1 VFNILFKDRVTKPQK
16 KMLITLLRET
26 KFMEGKKEKEWYWE
40 KIQEALNRIGPKK
53 TIIQWKKCWRDMRLT
68 TRKKLA
74 ELKRCQMA
82 GGSPPPGIE
91 LSQEDNDIIDI
102 VGTEYFYE
110 EMNGELKPENFITGF
125 DYVPEH
131 FCDAILTAAA
141 VSSGQQHMQHQ
152 KEQQQQQQHAQQ
164 QQQQQDHHTND
175 GETNDAPGSSNHA
188 DTQAGPFGAQGNIA
202 HMTGQNGDHSN
213 STGTLQQPNI
223 MPNHPVFSG
232 GLHPHLMR
240 RQHHATAAFQREA
253 AFEEKLLQFMQ
264 DAFPKKSKKRKSRDP
279 DKLFLLSLYEE
290 IKRVPEDI
298 RLDVKSE
305 LIQVLKRY
313 QKKSPIK
320 QEKTNHTHTQSSSSS
335 GKSSGSTTPNEKVQL
350 PQQQHTQL
358 SHSMYQLQKKYDK
371 SEKEPSPQ
379 SQVDRVQQHSR
390 EQVAAAAAAA
400 AVAASSSVTSLHAP
414 QQIPHSLFQLQ
425 KKYEESAAEKVHEQ
439 RKHVEAAH
447 QQQHQTQAHQQPPPP
462 PPSNEQ
468 QQHLHHPQMTHGI
481 MFPLPQIRSEQPGG
495 GGGGGQQQQHHA
507 HNPHQQ
513 PQQSQHHQQQ
523 AQHHPPSIFGTPA
536 TAAGGMST
544 DRPAMSYENVG

>member
-1 VFNILFKDRVTKPQK
+1 MVFNILFKDRVTKPQK

-26 KFMEGKKEKEWYWE
+26 KYMEGKKEKEWYWE
-40 KIQEALNRIGPKK
+40 KIQEALNKIGPKK

-110 EMNGELKPENFITGF
+110 EMNGELKPENFMSGF

-141 VSSGQQHMQHQ
+141 VSSGQQQHMQHQ
-152 KEQQQQQQHAQQ
+152 KEQHAA
-164 QQQQQDHHTND
+164 QQQQDHHTND
-175 GETNDAPGSSNHA
+175 GETNDAPGSSNHT
-188 DTQAGPFGAQGNIA
+188 DTQAGGFGQAGVSQ
-202 HMTGQNGDHSN
+202 MTGHNGDHSN
-213 STGTLQQPNI
+213 STGTLQQHNI
-223 MPNHPVFSG
+223 MPPHPAFSG

-240 RQHHATAAFQREA
+240 RQQHATAAFHREA

-298 RLDVKSE
+298 RIDVKGE
-305 LIQVLKRY
+305 LIQVLKKY
-313 QKKSPIK
+313 QKKAPVK
-320 QEKTNHTHTQSSSSS
+320 QEKTHHNHTQSSSSS
-335 GKSSGSTTPNEKVQL
+335 GKSSGNTTPNDKIQL
-350 PQQQHTQL
+350 PQHTQL

-379 SQVDRVQQHSR
+379 SQADRVQQHAR
-390 EQVAAAAAAA
+390 EQTSTTTVA
-400 AVAASSSVTSLHAP
+400 LHAP
-414 QQIPHSLFQLQ
+414 QQIHTLFQLQ
-425 KKYEESAAEKVHEQ
+425 KKYEETTAEKVHQQNEQ
-439 RKHVEAAH
+439 RKHVDAAH
-447 QQQHQTQAHQQPPPP
+447 QQHQAAHQQPPPP

-468 QQHLHHPQMTHGI
+468 HLHHPQMPHGI
-481 MFPLPQIRSEQPGG
+481 MFPLPQIRNEQPGA
-495 GGGGGQQQQHHA
+495 QQQQHHT

-513 PQQSQHHQQQ
+513 PQQAQHPHQQTQ
-523 AQHHPPSIFGTPA
+523 QQQQQQHHPPSIFGNS
-536 TAAGGMST
+536 TASAPGMST
-544 DRPAMSYENVG
+544 DRPAMPYENVG

>member
-1 VFNILFKDRVTKPQK
+1 MDRVTKPQK

-26 KFMEGKKEKEWYWE
+26 KYMEGKKEKEWYWE
-40 KIQEALNRIGPKK
+40 KIQEALNKIGPKK

-74 ELKRCQMA
+74 EMKRCQMA

-110 EMNGELKPENFITGF
+110 EMNGELKPENFMSGF

-152 KEQQQQQQHAQQ
+152 KEQQQQQQQHA
-164 QQQQQDHHTND
+164 QQQQDHHNTND
-175 GETNDAPGSSNHA
+175 GETNDAPGSSNHT
-188 DTQAGPFGAQGNIA
+188 DTQGGGGFGQANVSQ
-202 HMTGQNGDHSN
+202 MTGHNGDHSN
-213 STGTLQQPNI
+213 STGTLQQHNI
-223 MPNHPVFSG
+223 MPNHPAFSG

-240 RQHHATAAFQREA
+240 RQQHASAAFHREA

-298 RLDVKSE
+298 RLDVKGE
-305 LIQVLKRY
+305 LLQVLKRY
-313 QKKSPIK
+313 QKKAPIK
-320 QEKTNHTHTQSSSSS
+320 QEKTHHPHTQSSSSS
-335 GKSSGSTTPNEKVQL
+335 GKSSGNTTPNDKLQL
-350 PQQQHTQL
+350 PQHTQQL

-371 SEKEPSPQ
+371 NEKEPSPQ
-379 SQVDRVQQHSR
+379 SQVER
-390 EQVAAAAAAA
+390 
-400 AVAASSSVTSLHAP
+400 AASSGAVALHAP
-414 QQIPHSLFQLQ
+414 QQIPHTLFQLQ
-425 KKYEESAAEKVHEQ
+425 KKYEETTAEKVHQQQNEQ
-439 RKHVEAAH
+439 RKQHVEAAH
-447 QQQHQTQAHQQPPPP
+447 QQHQSAHQQPPPP

-468 QQHLHHPQMTHGI
+468 QQHLHHPQMPHGI
-481 MFPLPQIRSEQPGG
+481 MFPLPQIRNEQPPGG
-495 GGGGGQQQQHHA
+495 QQHHA
-507 HNPHQQ
+507 HQQ
-513 PQQSQHHQQQ
+513 PQQSQHHPHQT
-523 AQHHPPSIFGTPA
+523 HHPPSIFGNSAASA
-536 TAAGGMST
+536 TGGMST

>member
-1 VFNILFKDRVTKPQK
+1 MDRVTKPQK

-26 KFMEGKKEKEWYWE
+26 KYMEGKKEKEWYWE
-40 KIQEALNRIGPKK
+40 KIQEALNKIGPKK

-152 KEQQQQQQHAQQ
+152 KEQQQQQQQHA
-164 QQQQQDHHTND
+164 QQQDHHTND

-188 DTQAGPFGAQGNIA
+188 DTQAGPFGQGNVA
-202 HMTGQNGDHSN
+202 QMTGHNGDHSN
-213 STGTLQQPNI
+213 STGTLQQHNI
-223 MPNHPVFSG
+223 MPNHPAFSG

-240 RQHHATAAFQREA
+240 RQQHASAAFHREA

-320 QEKTNHTHTQSSSSS
+320 QEKTHHTHTQSSSSS

-350 PQQQHTQL
+350 PQQHTQL

-371 SEKEPSPQ
+371 TEKEPSPQ

-400 AVAASSSVTSLHAP
+400 AAAAVATSSVASLHAP

-425 KKYEESAAEKVHEQ
+425 KKYEESAAEKVHQQNEQ

-447 QQQHQTQAHQQPPPP
+447 QQHQSAHQQPPPP
-462 PPSNEQ
+462 PPSNEQQQQQ

-495 GGGGGQQQQHHA
+495 GQQQQHHA

-523 AQHHPPSIFGTPA
+523 SQHHPPSIFGNPA
-536 TAAGGMST
+536 TTAGGMST

>member
-1 VFNILFKDRVTKPQK
+1 MVFNILFKDRVTKPQK

-40 KIQEALNRIGPKK
+40 KIQETLNKIGPKK

-110 EMNGELKPENFITGF
+110 EMNGELKPENFMSGF

-152 KEQQQQQQHAQQ
+152 KDQQHTS
-164 QQQQQDHHTND
+164 QQQQDHHTND
-175 GETNDAPGSSNHA
+175 GETSDAPGSSNHT
-188 DTQAGPFGAQGNIA
+188 DTQGGAFPQSNV
-202 HMTGQNGDHSN
+202 GQMPGHNGDHTNTSG
-213 STGTLQQPNI
+213 SLQQHNL
-223 MPNHPVFSG
+223 MPQHPAFTG

-240 RQHHATAAFQREA
+240 RQHAAAALQRES

-264 DAFPKKSKKRKSRDP
+264 DAFPKKSKKRKNRDP
-279 DKLFLLSLYEE
+279 DKLFLLSLYDE

-298 RLDVKSE
+298 RLDVKAE
-305 LIQVLKRY
+305 LIQVLKKF
-313 QKKSPIK
+313 QKKIPTK
-320 QEKTNHTHTQSSSSS
+320 QDKAHHSHGQSSSSS
-335 GKSSGSTTPNEKVQL
+335 SKSSGGSTPTDKPLSL
-350 PQQQHTQL
+350 PQHGQL
-358 SHSMYQLQKKYDK
+358 SHSMYQLPKKFDK
-371 SEKEPSPQ
+371 NEKEPSPQ
-379 SQVDRVQQHSR
+379 SQVDRVQQHAR
-390 EQVAAAAAAA
+390 EQATT
-400 AVAASSSVTSLHAP
+400 SVSLHAP
-414 QQIPHSLFQLQ
+414 QIPHTLFQM
-425 KKYEESAAEKVHEQ
+425 KKYEESAAEKVHQQNEQ
-439 RKHVEAAH
+439 RKHVETTHQQHQAAH
-447 QQQHQTQAHQQPPPP
+447 QQPPP

-468 QQHLHHPQMTHGI
+468 QHLHHPQIPHGI
-481 MFPLPQIRSEQPGG
+481 MFPLPQIRSEQPGAP
-495 GGGGGQQQQHHA
+495 QHHT

-513 PQQSQHHQQQ
+513 AQAPQHPHQQTQ
-523 AQHHPPSIFGTPA
+523 QHHPPPIFGNS
-536 TAAGGMST
+536 TASTTGMNT
-544 DRPAMSYENVG
+544 DRPAMAYENVG

>member
-1 VFNILFKDRVTKPQK
+1 
-16 KMLITLLRET
+16 
-26 KFMEGKKEKEWYWE
+26 
-40 KIQEALNRIGPKK
+40 
-53 TIIQWKKCWRDMRLT
+53 MRLT

-110 EMNGELKPENFITGF
+110 EMNGELKPENFMSGF

-152 KEQQQQQQHAQQ
+152 KEQQQQHA
-164 QQQQQDHHTND
+164 QQQQDHHTND
-175 GETNDAPGSSNHA
+175 GETNDAPGSSNHT
-188 DTQAGPFGAQGNIA
+188 DTQGGAFGQTQ
-202 HMTGQNGDHSN
+202 MTGHNGDHSN
-213 STGTLQQPNI
+213 STGTLQQHNLI
-223 MPNHPVFSG
+223 PNHPAFSG

-240 RQHHATAAFQREA
+240 RQHQASAAFHREA

-305 LIQVLKRY
+305 LMQVLKRY

-320 QEKTNHTHTQSSSSS
+320 QEKTHHSHTQSSSSS
-335 GKSSGSTTPNEKVQL
+335 GKSSGNTTPNEKIQL
-350 PQQQHTQL
+350 PQHTQL

-371 SEKEPSPQ
+371 NEKEPSPQ
-379 SQVDRVQQHSR
+379 SQVDRVQQLTRDQAGS
-390 EQVAAAAAAA
+390 
-400 AVAASSSVTSLHAP
+400 AVASLHAP
-414 QQIPHSLFQLQ
+414 QQIPHTLFQLQ
-425 KKYEESAAEKVHEQ
+425 KKYEDTTAEKVHQQNEQ
-439 RKHVEAAH
+439 RKHVETAH
-447 QQQHQTQAHQQPPPP
+447 QQHQSAHQQPPPP

-468 QQHLHHPQMTHGI
+468 QHLHHPQMPHGI
-481 MFPLPQIRSEQPGG
+481 MFPLPQIRNEQPGT
-495 GGGGGQQQQHHA
+495 QQHHA

-513 PQQSQHHQQQ
+513 PQQSQHPHQQT
-523 AQHHPPSIFGTPA
+523 QHHPPSIFGNS
-536 TAAGGMST
+536 AASAPGGMST

>member
-1 VFNILFKDRVTKPQK
+1 MVFNILFKDRVTKPQK

-152 KEQQQQQQHAQQ
+152 KEQQQQQHAQ

-175 GETNDAPGSSNHA
+175 G
-188 DTQAGPFGAQGNIA
+188 
-202 HMTGQNGDHSN
+202 
-213 STGTLQQPNI
+213 
-223 MPNHPVFSG
+223 

-240 RQHHATAAFQREA
+240 RQHQATAAFHREA

-320 QEKTNHTHTQSSSSS
+320 QEKTNHTHAQSSSSS
-335 GKSSGSTTPNEKVQL
+335 GKSSGSTTPNEKIQL
-350 PQQQHTQL
+350 PQQQQQHTQL

-400 AVAASSSVTSLHAP
+400 AAVATGSVASLHAP
-414 QQIPHSLFQLQ
+414 QQIPHTLFQLQ
-425 KKYEESAAEKVHEQ
+425 KKYEESAAEKVHQQNDQ

-447 QQQHQTQAHQQPPPP
+447 QQHQSAHQQPPPP
-462 PPSNEQ
+462 PPSNEQQQ

-495 GGGGGQQQQHHA
+495 GGGGAGGQQHHA
-507 HNPHQQ
+507 HNPHAQQ

-523 AQHHPPSIFGTPA
+523 TQHHPPSIFGNPA
-536 TAAGGMST
+536 TTAGGMTS

>member
-1 VFNILFKDRVTKPQK
+1 MEKSNYFNLLFIFIELQEC
-16 KMLITLLRET
+16 LLL
-26 KFMEGKKEKEWYWE
+26 
-40 KIQEALNRIGPKK
+40 Q
-53 TIIQWKKCWRDMRLT
+53 CWRDMRLT

-110 EMNGELKPENFITGF
+110 EMNGELKPENFMSGF

-141 VSSGQQHMQHQ
+141 SGQQQHMQHQ
-152 KEQQQQQQHAQQ
+152 KEQQHAA
-164 QQQQQDHHTND
+164 QQQQDHHTND
-175 GETNDAPGSSNHA
+175 GETNDAPGSSNHT
-188 DTQAGPFGAQGNIA
+188 DTQAGAFGQAGVSQMVG
-202 HMTGQNGDHSN
+202 HNGDHSN
-213 STGTLQQPNI
+213 STLQQHNI
-223 MPNHPVFSG
+223 MPPHPAFTG

-240 RQHHATAAFQREA
+240 RQQHASATFHREA

-279 DKLFLLSLYEE
+279 DKLFLLSLFEE

-298 RLDVKSE
+298 RLDVKAE
-305 LIQVLKRY
+305 LIQVLKKY
-313 QKKSPIK
+313 QKKAPVK
-320 QEKTNHTHTQSSSSS
+320 QEKNHNTHTQSSSSS
-335 GKSSGSTTPNEKVQL
+335 GKSSGNTTPNDKIQL
-350 PQQQHTQL
+350 PQHAQL

-379 SQVDRVQQHSR
+379 SQVERVQQHTR
-390 EQVAAAAAAA
+390 EQSSTATVA
-400 AVAASSSVTSLHAP
+400 LHAP
-414 QQIPHSLFQLQ
+414 QQIPHALFQLQ
-425 KKYEESAAEKVHEQ
+425 KKYDETAAEKVHQQNEQ
-439 RKHVEAAH
+439 RKHVDAGH
-447 QQQHQTQAHQQPPPP
+447 QQHQAAHQQPPPP

-468 QQHLHHPQMTHGI
+468 HLHHAPMSHGI
-481 MFPLPQIRSEQPGG
+481 MFPLPQIRNEQPGT
-495 GGGGGQQQQHHA
+495 QQHHT

-513 PQQSQHHQQQ
+513 PQQAQHPHQQTQ
-523 AQHHPPSIFGTPA
+523 QQQQQQQHHPPSIFGNSTT
-536 TAAGGMST
+536 TAPGMST

>member
-1 VFNILFKDRVTKPQK
+1 MDRVTKPQK

-152 KEQQQQQQHAQQ
+152 KEQQQQQHAQ

-188 DTQAGPFGAQGNIA
+188 DTQAGPFGQANVSQ
-202 HMTGQNGDHSN
+202 MTGQNGDHSN
-213 STGTLQQPNI
+213 STGTLQQHNI
-223 MPNHPVFSG
+223 LPNHPAFSG

-240 RQHHATAAFQREA
+240 RQHQATAAFHREA

-320 QEKTNHTHTQSSSSS
+320 QEKTNHTHAQSSSSS
-335 GKSSGSTTPNEKVQL
+335 GKSSGSTTPNEKIQL
-350 PQQQHTQL
+350 PQQQQQHTQL

-400 AVAASSSVTSLHAP
+400 AAVATGSVASLHAP
-414 QQIPHSLFQLQ
+414 QQIPHTLFQLQ
-425 KKYEESAAEKVHEQ
+425 KKYEESAAEKVHQQNDQ

-447 QQQHQTQAHQQPPPP
+447 QQHQSAHQQPPPP
-462 PPSNEQ
+462 PPSNEQQQ

-495 GGGGGQQQQHHA
+495 GGGGAGGQQHHA
-507 HNPHQQ
+507 HNPHAQQ

-523 AQHHPPSIFGTPA
+523 TQHHPPSIFGNPA
-536 TAAGGMST
+536 TTAGGMTS